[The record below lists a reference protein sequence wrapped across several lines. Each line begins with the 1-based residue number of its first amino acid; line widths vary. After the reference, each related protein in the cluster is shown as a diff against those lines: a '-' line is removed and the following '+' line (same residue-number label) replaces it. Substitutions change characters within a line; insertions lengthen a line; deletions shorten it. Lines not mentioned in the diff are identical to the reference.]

1 MKSKSERQL
10 NVKIGNLRLV
20 FIIIGL
26 FLQRLMVRLD
36 VLKRLEYCCAALS
49 QLKSISIPLFI
60 NRSQLDLS
68 EKQAME
74 FLELV
79 EMISGH

>member
-1 MKSKSERQL
+1 
-10 NVKIGNLRLV
+10 
-20 FIIIGL
+20 
-26 FLQRLMVRLD
+26 MVRLD

-74 FLELV
+74 FFRAC
-79 EMISGH
+79 